1 MESIVGIF
9 GDAEECEWRICKCV
23 ASINDDVASRRLKY
37 WMFIGMQWDLIWT
50 ILAAE
55 DFYFKPIV
63 EDCRCNEIITSLVR
77 KFVYLFC

>member
-1 MESIVGIF
+1 MHKNVEPLESIVEF
-9 GDAEECEWRICKCV
+9 LVMPRNVECGVVKCA

-55 DFYFKPIV
+55 DFY
-63 EDCRCNEIITSLVR
+63 SS
-77 KFVYLFC
+77 